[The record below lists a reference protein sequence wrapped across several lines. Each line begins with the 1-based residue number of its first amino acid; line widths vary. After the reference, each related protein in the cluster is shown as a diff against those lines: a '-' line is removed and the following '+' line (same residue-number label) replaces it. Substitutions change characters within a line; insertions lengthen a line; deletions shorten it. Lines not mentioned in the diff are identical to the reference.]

1 MKSSIHSEKLS
12 FVSDAIGK
20 DVTRQYCTD
29 AYYDAE
35 KKRLSATD
43 GRRLHV
49 WNISDEEVSA
59 FGLSESSYVK
69 IIPKEGIVLPIKK
82 EYQFP
87 MIDKVIPESS
97 PKHYFSPSA
106 KDDGSS
112 VVALCIKTG
121 AMFNPEYFRKMY
133 GYGWKVSYSD
143 NSHAFRFD
151 HASWDAMSVI
161 MPKSFEEV
169 MSEAF
174 PEDLN
179 K

>member
-1 MKSSIHSEKLS
+1 MKSSIHSEKLA

-20 DVTRQYCTD
+20 DLTRPYCTD

-43 GRRLHV
+43 GRRLHA
-49 WNISDEEVSA
+49 WNLSDEEVSA
-59 FGLSESSYVK
+59 FRLSDSSYVK
-69 IIPKEGIVLPIKK
+69 IMPKDGIVIPINK

-97 PKHYFSPSA
+97 PRHYFSPSA

-121 AMFNPEYFRKMY
+121 AIFNPEYFRKML
-133 GYGWKVSYSD
+133 GHGWKVSYKD
-143 NSHAFRFD
+143 NMHAFRFD
-151 HASWDAMSVI
+151 HASWDAISVI
-161 MPKSFEEV
+161 MPKSFDAV
-169 MSEAF
+169 MDDAF
-174 PEDLN
+174 PKDLN

>member
-1 MKSSIHSEKLS
+1 MRSSIHFEKLA

-20 DVTRQYCTD
+20 DNTRPYYTD

-35 KKRLSATD
+35 KKRISATD

-49 WNISDEEVSA
+49 WNLSEDEVSA

-69 IIPKEGIVLPIKK
+69 IMPKDGIVLPIKK

-87 MIDKVIPESS
+87 MIDKVIPEAS

-106 KDDGSS
+106 KDDGSA
-112 VVALCIKTG
+112 VIALCVKTG
-121 AMFNPEYFRKMY
+121 AMFNPEYFRKML
-133 GYGWKVSYSD
+133 GYGWKVSYKD
-143 NSHAFRFD
+143 NMHAFRFD
-151 HASWDAMSVI
+151 HASWDVISVI
-161 MPKSFEEV
+161 MPKSFKEV
-169 MSEAF
+169 INQAF